1 MKPYPMM
8 LKIFLPVVVLLMA
21 FGCKRSQDPMPEILT
36 NESLKIDQLRHQFH
50 GKYRLISAVSSS
62 AVDVNMDGTASSNLL
77 LEIPILD
84 YKQNYQFNIELRIY
98 DKSVLSP
105 NPSYILSQSWP
116 EQYIWLGDKEWD
128 GGQAL
133 SFNPSYS
140 VSFVNQGTSRSFEF
154 SKDLRKLTV
163 HPDQDENPYRWAF
176 PSSVEIDESGR
187 LHVVNVRN
195 FYTRDGVKKVTV
207 TTVYERFTKA
217 T

>member
-1 MKPYPMM
+1 
-8 LKIFLPVVVLLMA
+8 
-21 FGCKRSQDPMPEILT
+21 MPEINT
-36 NESLKIDQLRHQFH
+36 SESLKIDQLQQQFH
-50 GKYRLISAVSSS
+50 GKYRLISAKTSS
-62 AVDVNMDGTASSNLL
+62 AIDVNMDGTASSNLL

-98 DKSVLSP
+98 DKSPLSP
-105 NPSYILSQSWP
+105 NPAYILSQSWP

-133 SFNPSYS
+133 DFNPTYS
-140 VSFVNQGTSRSFEF
+140 VSFLNQGAARSFEF
-154 SKDLRKLTV
+154 SKDLKQLTV
-163 HPDQDENPYRWAF
+163 HPGEAENSYRWVL

-195 FYTRDGVKKVTV
+195 FYTREGVKKVTV
-207 TTVYERFTKA
+207 TTVYERFTKV